1 MSEDPSLVIARRL
14 QDTTI
19 VRDVEE
25 CAAYVRVGGVL
36 TRAVFDAVIS
46 VADRDA
52 VFAEFVAP
60 SAVDRVEDTAVFGG
74 QADAFVGANAQPTAS
89 SSSTSATET
98 VSAAAGSVAWT
109 DALLDLLHQVC
120 IAVELGGL
128 ELATSFLESRLAPFV
143 THRFSEAF
151 LQRSNLL
158 SEAQRARV
166 PPILRAV
173 YSRFPESRPFTR
185 AMLQQYVSKVLREA
199 PSSAASP
206 AAAVEQQHQQSRG
219 ASAAAR
225 IGALSTI
232 VETNEMSQMAPPS
245 ATAAQK
251 HAFAHKSPNDIA
263 EDEDEEEAISGAN
276 DNRHQQRASSA
287 LSQQQFIA
295 SMHRQARPDPTGVHP
310 RILAA
315 QRAKEQQHALKR
327 RAVSRAASLY
337 ADADEKRLLSAL
349 PGVLDLL
356 GAIGGGLCA
365 AGDAKHKPLFDLLER
380 LLLRGGMLDELTA
393 LASLYHTSLTRCLA
407 AWCASDATGALLQR
421 VCSAI
426 EHNWPLSSKRQ
437 QLLVQVLEAALA
449 SETPLGQRRAHLL
462 RFLCGTGAIGGVD
475 FTVQQRL
482 CVLFNNA
489 KACNTL
495 FAAERHD
502 IAHSNVAEPIYDESE
517 HASLPSDDTAHLR
530 AMANASVMHVVQALV
545 AAAHATFSDTTRKM
559 LVRAACNVAEYS
571 AVVKSSP
578 VVQMLEEQRAAE
590 RAVEEEEA
598 LFKRGRARERR
609 TDLTFMKLAWHKYLG
624 TGALATVR
632 SALAIEPG
640 VKQSLWTEYAIKVM
654 RKEQIEAEHARGR
667 IEAEAELLESLNHPN
682 LVGFISFF
690 EDDKRIFLVM
700 ELAGGGD
707 VHTVIVR
714 MGSVDAAWA
723 RFVAA
728 EAAAALTYLHEL
740 HIVHFDVKP
749 ENLLL
754 NDQGHVLL
762 ADFGSCLRWDGEA
775 QRAAAPEQADPARV
789 LLTSTAEYLSLELAK
804 SALESNDADA
814 KALYVDAALA
824 GPPAD
829 WWALGVTL
837 YQMLRGRVP
846 YSCAARRGNEGE
858 PLADRAK
865 LQAIVQQA
873 QTIGP
878 LFTRRSANDSN
889 AQLDECEA
897 ATRALLHRDPAQRW
911 RGGTPAAAA
920 FFRVPKKAPK
930 APVRGEVAA
939 SEVAAHDKQRK
950 FSMFTAMV
958 QRAFVDDVQQSELE
972 PIPEVEGY

>member
-1 MSEDPSLVIARRL
+1 MSENPSGVIARRL
-14 QDTTI
+14 RETTS
-19 VRDVEE
+19 VHDVEE
-25 CAAYVRVGGVL
+25 CAAYVRVGGAL
-36 TRAVFDAVIS
+36 TREILDSVIA

-60 SAVDRVEDTAVFGG
+60 TAVDRVEETAVFGG
-74 QADAFVGANAQPTAS
+74 HADAFVGSNAQPAD
-89 SSSTSATET
+89 APTET
-98 VSAAAGSVAWT
+98 VSAAETRAGSVAWT
-109 DALLDLLHQVC
+109 DALLDIVHQVC
-120 IAVELGGL
+120 IAVELGGP
-128 ELATSFLESRLAPFV
+128 EMSAIFLESHFAPFL
-143 THRFSEAF
+143 THRFTEAF

-158 SEAQRARV
+158 SEVQRARV
-166 PPILRAV
+166 PPILRAI
-173 YSRFPESRPFTR
+173 YARFPESRPFTR
-185 AMLQQYVSKVLREA
+185 ALLQQYVSKVLREA
-199 PSSAASP
+199 PSSSP
-206 AAAVEQQHQQSRG
+206 AAAVERQQQQKQHV
-219 ASAAAR
+219 
-225 IGALSTI
+225 GALSMI

-245 ATAAQK
+245 ATAKQK
-251 HAFAHKSPNDIA
+251 KAFAHKSPNDIA
-263 EDEDEEEAISGAN
+263 EDGDDDDDG
-276 DNRHQQRASSA
+276 DNNSNSNSNSSSSYHSQQQPQQQHQ
-287 LSQQQFIA
+287 QQQFIA

-327 RAVSRAASLY
+327 RAVSRAAAIY
-337 ADADEKRLLSAL
+337 ADADEKRLLAAM

-356 GAIGGGLCA
+356 GAIGGGLRA
-365 AGDAKHKPLFDLLER
+365 AGDAKHKSLFDLLER

-393 LASLYHTSLTRCLA
+393 LAALYHTSLTRCLA
-407 AWCASDATGALLQR
+407 AWCSSDVTGSLLQR

-437 QLLVQVLEAALA
+437 QLLVQVLEAVLA

-475 FTVQQRL
+475 FSVQQRL
-482 CVLFNNA
+482 CALFNNA
-489 KACNTL
+489 KACATL
-495 FAAERHD
+495 FAPERHD
-502 IAHSNVAEPIYDESE
+502 MAHSNVAEPIYGDGE
-517 HASLPSDDTAHLR
+517 HASLPSDDIAHLR

-545 AAAHATFSDTTRKM
+545 AAAHATFSDSTRKM
-559 LVRAACNVAEYS
+559 LVRAACSVAEYS
-571 AVVKSSP
+571 PLVRSSP
-578 VVQMLEEQRAAE
+578 IVRMLEEQRAAE
-590 RAVEEEEA
+590 RAVEEQEA
-598 LFKRGRARERR
+598 EFKRSRARERR
-609 TDLTFMKLAWHKYLG
+609 TDLTFMKLAWHKHLG
-624 TGALATVR
+624 TGALAVVR

-654 RKEQIEAEHARGR
+654 NKEQIEAEHARGR
-667 IEAEAELLESLNHPN
+667 IEAEAQLLESLNHAN
-682 LVGFISFF
+682 LVGFIAFF
-690 EDDKRIFLVM
+690 EDAKRIFLVM

-707 VHTVIVR
+707 VHTVVVR

-728 EAAAALTYLHEL
+728 EAAAALAYLHER

-754 NDQGHVLL
+754 NEQGHVLL
-762 ADFGSCLRWDGEA
+762 ADFGSCLRWRDDER
-775 QRAAAPEQADPARV
+775 RAAAPEQADAASV

-804 SALESNDADA
+804 SAVELNAADA

-837 YQMLRGRVP
+837 YQLLRGRVP

-873 QTIGP
+873 QTLGP
-878 LFTRRSANDSN
+878 LFARRGAGDAN

-897 ATRALLHRDPAQRW
+897 AVRGLLHRDPAQRW
-911 RGGTPAAAA
+911 RGGGAPESAA

-958 QRAFVDDVQQSELE
+958 QRAFVDDVELIELE
-972 PIPEVEGY
+972 PIPEVDGF

>member
-1 MSEDPSLVIARRL
+1 MSDDDPALVIAGRL
-14 QDTTI
+14 AETTL

-25 CAAYVRVGGVL
+25 CAAYVRVGGAL
-36 TRAVFDAVIS
+36 NRAVFDGVIS

-52 VFAEFVAP
+52 VFAEFIAP
-60 SAVDRVEDTAVFGG
+60 SAVDRVQDTAVFGG
-74 QADAFVGANAQPTAS
+74 HADAFVGANAQPTSSAAS
-89 SSSTSATET
+89 AATET

-120 IAVELGGL
+120 IAVELGGPDVG
-128 ELATSFLESRLAPFV
+128 ASFLESRLAPFV

-173 YSRFPESRPFTR
+173 YARFPESRPFTR
-185 AMLQQYVSKVLREA
+185 AMLQQYVTKVLREA

-206 AAAVEQQHQQSRG
+206 AAALEQQQNHRQQRG
-219 ASAAAR
+219 ATAR
-225 IGALSTI
+225 VGALSTI

-245 ATAAQK
+245 ATASQK

-263 EDEDEEEAISGAN
+263 TDMDEDDD
-276 DNRHQQRASSA
+276 DNNNSSNSNSAHSQQQ
-287 LSQQQFIA
+287 QQQFIA
-295 SMHRQARPDPTGVHP
+295 SLHRQARPDPTGVHP

-327 RAVSRAASLY
+327 RAVSRAASIY

-393 LASLYHTSLTRCLA
+393 LASLYHSSLTRCLA
-407 AWCASDATGALLQR
+407 AWCAADATGALLQR

-437 QLLVQVLEAALA
+437 QLLVQVLEAVLA

-489 KACNTL
+489 KACSTL

-517 HASLPSDDTAHLR
+517 HASLPSDDAAHVR
-530 AMANASVMHVVQALV
+530 AMANASAMHVVQALV

-578 VVQMLEEQRAAE
+578 IVQMLEEQRAAE
-590 RAVEEEEA
+590 RAVEEQEA
-598 LFKRGRARERR
+598 QFKRGRARERR

-667 IEAEAELLESLNHPN
+667 IDAEAELLESLNHPN

-690 EDDKRIFLVM
+690 EDEKRIFLVM

-707 VHTVIVR
+707 VHSVIVR

-740 HIVHFDVKP
+740 SIVHFDVKP

-754 NDQGHVLL
+754 NEQGHVLL
-762 ADFGSCLRWDGEA
+762 ADFGSCLRWSADER
-775 QRAAAPEQADPARV
+775 RAAAPEQADAARV

-804 SALESNDADA
+804 SALELNDADA

-824 GPPAD
+824 GPAAD

-846 YSCAARRGNEGE
+846 YSCARRGNEGE

-878 LFTRRSANDSN
+878 LFTRRAASDNN

-911 RGGTPAAAA
+911 RGGAPAAAA

-972 PIPEVEGY
+972 PVPEIEGF